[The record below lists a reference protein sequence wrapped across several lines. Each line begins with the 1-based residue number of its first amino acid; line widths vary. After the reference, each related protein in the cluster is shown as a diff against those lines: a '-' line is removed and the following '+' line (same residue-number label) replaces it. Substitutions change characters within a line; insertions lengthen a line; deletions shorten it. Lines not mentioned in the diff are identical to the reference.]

1 MHCVHC
7 FNNNLSCVTAY
18 VLMSSSPDLDL
29 ANQEWL
35 LSGPDV
41 CLVTLTLQQPIVTK
55 NTCFY
60 GSNVVLHFVLLFAVA
75 MQLRMNCFD
84 DLFVPTDY
92 YGLMSISGVH
102 CTVHVRSSIRQ
113 PFLVGDLVSVCFHT
127 PSPSSILYG
136 IVSEPH
142 PVFKF
147 YVWLDG
153 RYGRCCRCSSSRSN
167 SSSSD

>member
-7 FNNNLSCVTAY
+7 STNNLSCVTAY
-18 VLMSSSPDLDL
+18 VLMSCSPDLDL

-41 CLVTLTLQQPIVTK
+41 CLVMLTLQQPIVTK

-60 GSNVVLHFVLLFAVA
+60 GTNVVLHFVLLF
-75 MQLRMNCFD
+75 
-84 DLFVPTDY
+84 VPTDY
-92 YGLMSISGVH
+92 GLISISGVH

-113 PFLVGDLVSVCFHT
+113 PFGDLVSVCLHT

-136 IVSEPH
+136 IASEQPT
-142 PVFKF
+142 PILQF

-153 RYGRCCRCSSSRSN
+153 RYG
-167 SSSSD
+167 